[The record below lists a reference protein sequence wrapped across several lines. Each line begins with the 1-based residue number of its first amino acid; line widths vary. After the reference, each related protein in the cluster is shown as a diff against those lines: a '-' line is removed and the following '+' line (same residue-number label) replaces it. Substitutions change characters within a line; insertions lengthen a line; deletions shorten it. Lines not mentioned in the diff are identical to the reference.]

1 MWDISMQ
8 TALAQ
13 ADIETIER
21 NGLLNSVAFK
31 SAEDEKELIIATTR
45 PELIPACVAL
55 FCHPDDKRYQSL
67 LGKNALTPIFK
78 HSVPILADDTVDP
91 EFGSGLM
98 MVCTFGDPEDIAK
111 WKKYKL
117 DTRVIIDER
126 GMANHFAGEFEG
138 LHINKLREAV
148 LARLKETGE
157 LKGQTQTLQRVS
169 VAERSGTP
177 VEYIPHLQ
185 WFISLMDHQND
196 FLNRADQL
204 DWYPDYFQK
213 RHDHWVEGLKWD
225 WCISRQRFYGVPIP
239 VWYCEDCAY
248 THFAEPHQL
257 PLDPTTTG
265 PGLERCP
272 VCGSQAFRPEG
283 DVFDTWMTSSLTP
296 QINAGMTLN
305 DDYTWA
311 AERPGLFPMSV
322 RVQGF
327 EIIRTWTFYTLVKS
341 HFHHQGLP
349 WKDIVVSGWGLDKQ
363 GQKISKSKG
372 NYEDPSDIVKN
383 FSADALRYWS
393 ALGTLGNDLRYNEQ
407 EVKSGQKLLNKLYNS
422 TRFLAQTV
430 GDGYKHHWD
439 NEALMP
445 VDRWLLAANA
455 KCVEQVTD
463 FFEKY
468 DYSNALRTVE
478 RFFWDSYCDNY
489 LEMIKFRLWENP
501 EQEKSYSDA
510 QIQAGKAVAVEVL
523 YSIVKLL
530 APVIPFVTEHLYQGF
545 FKDQIEGEPVSIHI
559 ASWPKPSHEGWNQAQ
574 LKDGERVSEILSL
587 IRKQKIEQKIGI
599 ATKVAQVTLNAP
611 AEVLGAC
618 QDFQSEIASAVR
630 AMELVLVE
638 GPSLLCEVKGL
649 E

>member
-1 MWDISMQ
+1 
-8 TALAQ
+8 
-13 ADIETIER
+13 
-21 NGLLNSVAFK
+21 
-31 SAEDEKELIIATTR
+31 
-45 PELIPACVAL
+45 
-55 FCHPDDKRYQSL
+55 
-67 LGKNALTPIFK
+67 
-78 HSVPILADDTVDP
+78 
-91 EFGSGLM
+91 
-98 MVCTFGDPEDIAK
+98 
-111 WKKYKL
+111 
-117 DTRVIIDER
+117 
-126 GMANHFAGEFEG
+126 
-138 LHINKLREAV
+138 
-148 LARLKETGE
+148 
-157 LKGQTQTLQRVS
+157 
-169 VAERSGTP
+169 
-177 VEYIPHLQ
+177 
-185 WFISLMDHQND
+185 
-196 FLNRADQL
+196 
-204 DWYPDYFQK
+204 
-213 RHDHWVEGLKWD
+213 
-225 WCISRQRFYGVPIP
+225 
-239 VWYCEDCAY
+239 
-248 THFAEPHQL
+248 
-257 PLDPTTTG
+257 
-265 PGLERCP
+265 
-272 VCGSQAFRPEG
+272 
-283 DVFDTWMTSSLTP
+283 
-296 QINAGMTLN
+296 
-305 DDYTWA
+305 
-311 AERPGLFPMSV
+311 
-322 RVQGF
+322 
-327 EIIRTWTFYTLVKS
+327 
-341 HFHHQGLP
+341 
-349 WKDIVVSGWGLDKQ
+349 
-363 GQKISKSKG
+363 
-372 NYEDPSDIVKN
+372 
-383 FSADALRYWS
+383 
-393 ALGTLGNDLRYNEQ
+393 
-407 EVKSGQKLLNKLYNS
+407 
-422 TRFLAQTV
+422 
-430 GDGYKHHWD
+430 
-439 NEALMP
+439 MP